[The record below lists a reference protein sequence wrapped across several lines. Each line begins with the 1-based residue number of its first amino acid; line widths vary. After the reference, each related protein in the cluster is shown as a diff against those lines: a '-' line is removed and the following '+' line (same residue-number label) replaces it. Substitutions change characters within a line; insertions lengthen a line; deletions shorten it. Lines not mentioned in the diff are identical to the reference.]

1 MKQFKLFTF
10 AAEEAPSAT
19 LPYPDVSLSFADWVC
34 TKIFGIKN
42 VFSRVH
48 RRCCFPEAPRDTAS
62 SPVTERA
69 PTTARPSFI
78 EPLEEEGTPDEAPP
92 PYIATARFST
102 AAGGYLQN
110 TPAPFVL
117 RSPPPA
123 LRHRWAPE
131 SPTPIGPERPNRRQ
145 RYSPLSPPPTS
156 LSPPTEMPPTPP
168 SPPDMPPTPCP
179 RAAQI
184 AEVYTDGHFSSAFL
198 AAQFYNLLVSLRAML
213 ARFPANHPDAN
224 HHNLL
229 RLDANLLEVPNAPSS
244 HRLVLLDN
252 PNSQARLVFC
262 TLCAAILCFN
272 YINTRTVPGY
282 DPTNP

>member
-10 AAEEAPSAT
+10 AAEEEKYHTT
-19 LPYPDVSLSFADWVC
+19 LFRMSSHESTGVV
-34 TKIFGIKN
+34 
-42 VFSRVH
+42 VV
-48 RRCCFPEAPRDTAS
+48 PEAPRDTAS

-110 TPAPFVL
+110 ARAPAFTVGSPPILANLRTPSPIHSPRWAQAAPFVL

-131 SPTPIGPERPNRRQ
+131 SPTPVGPERPNRRQ

-156 LSPPTEMPPTPP
+156 SSPPTEMPPTPP
-168 SPPDMPPTPCP
+168 SPPDMPPTPRP

-229 RLDANLLEVPNAPSS
+229 RL
-244 HRLVLLDN
+244 
-252 PNSQARLVFC
+252 
-262 TLCAAILCFN
+262 
-272 YINTRTVPGY
+272 
-282 DPTNP
+282 